1 MQKPFDLIVFIG
13 RFQPFHNSHLKTIQH
28 AYTLSNRV
36 YIIVGSSGQ
45 ARTYKNPFTEKER
58 STIILKSL
66 YDCGYIIFPYEN
78 AVISG
83 NDFYNDEIWAMEV
96 KKNVMKV
103 LSLHE
108 NRFYTTVKPKI
119 GLIGH
124 IKDGSSYYLNELFP
138 EWELINMPMMDN
150 LNSTDIRGLY
160 FQPETQPENFSSF
173 LPPPV
178 IKFLNQFK
186 TTQEYQMILREKKAE
201 EDYKALYANSPF
213 PPTFVTV
220 DAIIQNGSKILMITR
235 DRLPGEG
242 LLALPGGFLDA
253 DSDPSLEH
261 AMIREV
267 SEEVGITIKPQ
278 YIVNTFVAD
287 KIGRSS
293 RGRTISHVFH
303 IILPQLIEPNP
314 GDDARTAQWIEYR
327 ELERSQIF
335 EDHYQLIQ
343 KALNDYET
351 QRSY

>member
-13 RFQPFHNSHLKTIQH
+13 RFQPLHNSHLKTIEH
-28 AYTLSNRV
+28 AFTLSDRV
-36 YIIVGSSGQ
+36 YILVGSSGQ
-45 ARTYKNPFTEKER
+45 ARTYKNPFTEEER
-58 STIILKSL
+58 IATIAETLYSLGCTQEFKILPA
-66 YDCGYIIFPYEN
+66 YDY
-78 AVISG
+78 
-83 NDFYNDEIWAMEV
+83 YNDNYWADEIKRKV
-96 KKNVMKV
+96 KTELN
-103 LSLHE
+103 LEQINS
-108 NRFYTTVKPKI
+108 PKI

-124 IKDGSSYYLNELFP
+124 VKDGSSYYLNELFP
-138 EWELINMPMMDN
+138 DWELIKMPMMDK
-150 LNSTDIRGLY
+150 LNSTNIRSLY
-160 FQPETQPENFSSF
+160 FQPETQPENFSKF
-173 LPPPV
+173 LPSTV
-178 IKFLNQFK
+178 IKFLQDFK
-186 TTQEYQMILREKKAE
+186 STKDYQLILREKKAE
-201 EDYKALYANSPF
+201 EDNKAIYAHLLF

-267 SEEVGITIKPQ
+267 SEEIGITIKPQ

-314 GDDARTAQWIEYR
+314 GDDARNAQWIEYND
-327 ELERSQIF
+327 LERSQIF

-343 KALNDYET
+343 KALLNN
-351 QRSY
+351 